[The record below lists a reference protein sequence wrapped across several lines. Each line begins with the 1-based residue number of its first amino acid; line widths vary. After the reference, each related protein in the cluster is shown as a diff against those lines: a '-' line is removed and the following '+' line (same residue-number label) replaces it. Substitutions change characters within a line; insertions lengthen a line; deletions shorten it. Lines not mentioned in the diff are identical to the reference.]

1 MHYSWITRQAS
12 SVYVLS
18 CLFIFIVDLLWN
30 KRRRCGRLHASWML
44 VAALST
50 NQCIK
55 NTNFIPISVFTVS
68 EFDPV
73 CYKSHL
79 YTGGKRDT
87 SLYRPGFTPKR
98 ASNCLHVVLESSCG
112 TDSTRARCS
121 VVNKLEVSRHTYR
134 GWWWWRWGCCWW
146 NFGRVHQIHQCFCW
160 SGVSFKGQPHTHTH
174 TQLFPVSMLS

>member
-30 KRRRCGRLHASWML
+30 KRRKVWS
-44 VAALST
+44 AARFLDARRGFEHKSVHQKYKFHT
-50 NQCIK
+50 NKCVY
-55 NTNFIPISVFTVS
+55 SVWIRPCLLQITYTV
-68 EFDPV
+68 
-73 CYKSHL
+73 

-121 VVNKLEVSRHTYR
+121 VVSKLEVSRHR

-160 SGVSFKGQPHTHTH
+160 SVVSFKSQPHTHTH